1 MAQTPQTRLSLIGRL
16 HDPADSN
23 AWHEF
28 VQIYQPLIHR
38 MVSRRGLQHADA
50 AEVTQDVLGRVA
62 AVIESWD
69 PDPDKGSFRG
79 WLYRMTRNLTI
90 DFLRKNKLHQ
100 HHKASNTSFELGQIA
115 EPTPE
120 ESAEFQREF
129 ERQLF
134 HWAVGQIQSQF
145 NSENW
150 RAFWVTTV
158 EGSSI
163 DAAAEKLKIPKGK
176 IYVARSR
183 VMAKLSS
190 IIKRRLEETSDQGAV

>member
-1 MAQTPQTRLSLIGRL
+1 MTQLT
-16 HDPADSN
+16 N

-62 AVIESWD
+62 AVIE
-69 PDPDKGSFRG
+69 
-79 WLYRMTRNLTI
+79 L
-90 DFLRKNKLHQ
+90 
-100 HHKASNTSFELGQIA
+100 EQIA

-158 EGSSI
+158 EGASI